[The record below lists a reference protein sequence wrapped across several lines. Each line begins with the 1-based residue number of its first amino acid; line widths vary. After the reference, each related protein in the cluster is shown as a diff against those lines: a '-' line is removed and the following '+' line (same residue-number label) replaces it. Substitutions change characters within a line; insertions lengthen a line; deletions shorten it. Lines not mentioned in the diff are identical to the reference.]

1 MNAVVAREGEE
12 IVSDPFGKSCDV
24 DVVDVVS
31 AVGDPGSSVDGDG
44 E

>member
-1 MNAVVAREGEE
+1 MNAVVAREEV
-12 IVSDPFGKSCDV
+12 VSDLLGKSCDV

>member
-1 MNAVVAREGEE
+1 MNAVVAREEV
-12 IVSDPFGKSCDV
+12 VSDLVGKSCDV

-31 AVGDPGSSVDGDG
+31 VVSDPGSSVDGDG